1 MKVKVFGILIA
12 LLLSFTSVFAADS
25 CGAGKCGAGK
35 CGAAM
40 MKDSKEAC
48 DLKGK
53 DHKCDCKDKKK
64 CTCETKEK
72 CTCNMKKDM
81 KGSCGAGKCGS
92 DMKNEMKDEMKDTP
106 KTK

>member
-1 MKVKVFGILIA
+1 MW
-12 LLLSFTSVFAADS
+12 
-25 CGAGKCGAGK
+25 AGK

-64 CTCETKEK
+64 CTLETKEK
-72 CTCNMKKDM
+72 QKLVTWKRYEKVLVELVNVDLIWKWKWKMRWRIHQKLNKFI
-81 KGSCGAGKCGS
+81 
-92 DMKNEMKDEMKDTP
+92 
-106 KTK
+106 

>member
-40 MKDSKEAC
+40 MKDSKQAC
-48 DLKGK
+48 DMQGKEHNCNCENKG
-53 DHKCDCKDKKK
+53 K

-72 CTCNMKKDM
+72 CTCNMKKEM

-92 DMKNEMKDEMKDTP
+92 NKKSETKDEMKND
-106 KTK
+106 KK

>member
-1 MKVKVFGILIA
+1 MKVKLFGMLFA
-12 LLLSFTSVFAADS
+12 LLLSITSVFAADS

-53 DHKCDCKDKKK
+53 DH
-64 CTCETKEK
+64 TK
-72 CTCNMKKDM
+72 
-81 KGSCGAGKCGS
+81 
-92 DMKNEMKDEMKDTP
+92 
-106 KTK
+106 